1 MTDQQARQILSRDL
15 PGFKE
20 TSPDV
25 QGIIIDAYLLGR
37 LDEQLGVKESTPALP
52 KGLAAQ
58 TPGASPLQNQIC
70 GIFNGIYNPSKN

>member
-37 LDEQLGVKESTPALP
+37 LDEQLGVKESTPAPP

-58 TPGASPLQNQIC
+58 LPGASSLQKSICDPLNKV
-70 GIFNGIYNPSKN
+70 FNNEKR